1 MKNIFTDI
9 PDKLPNELIETL
21 VKTSAVQ
28 IKRIVSMG
36 HITPEDDWYDQDTN
50 EFVVLLKGA
59 ARLEFMDGRSTTL
72 GAGDWLQ
79 IPAHEKH
86 KVAWTAVDVE
96 TIWLAIHYA

>member
-28 IKRIVSMG
+28 IERIVSMG

-59 ARLEFMDGRSTTL
+59 ARLEFGCGRSTTL
-72 GAGDWLQ
+72 GPGDWLQ
-79 IPAHEKH
+79 IPAHEQH
-86 KVAWTAVDVE
+86 RVAWTDEDVDTV
-96 TIWLAIHYA
+96 WLAVHYS